1 MVGQPLGKRVVAHH
15 EELLTAAALAF
26 GITSS
31 LPIGHAAQRSVW
43 ELALAVIAWL
53 PLVARNRWPLP
64 VAALVVVLDSAN
76 IAVAG
81 HHHPASAVT
90 PVATMLALYTVS
102 ARMPALVVWPATG
115 AAAVVQMSVAA
126 TGDLDWGAV
135 ALHLNWALTPT
146 VLGRFVTE
154 RRTRIAAAEE
164 RAAAAEASKAAEA
177 QRQVTAE
184 RIRIAHE
191 LHDVLAHHITV
202 VNAQAGVAKYLLHA
216 NPEAAEQA
224 LTGITE
230 NTRAALEELRATLG
244 VLRPDGVD
252 AATTRDA
259 ALPPA
264 PGADRLPALLDS
276 FTQAGMSLDRHTSGT
291 PRPLATATDLA
302 LYRITQEAL
311 TNASKHAA
319 GSRVSVRLEWAED
332 AVTVTVANQAPVSR
346 QPVDAAQIGT
356 GNGLLGMRER
366 AAAAGGTLDAGAT
379 PDGGYR
385 VAARLPVSTGR
396 ISP

>member
-1 MVGQPLGKRVVAHH
+1 
-15 EELLTAAALAF
+15 LL
-26 GITSS
+26 
-31 LPIGHAAQRSVW
+31 
-43 ELALAVIAWL
+43 LAVLAWL
-53 PLVARNRWPLP
+53 PLLARNRRPLP
-64 VAALVVVLDSAN
+64 VAALVIVLDSVN
-76 IAVAG
+76 IALAG

-115 AAAVVQMSVAA
+115 VAAAVQMSVAA

-135 ALHLNWALTPT
+135 ALHLNWPLAAT
-146 VLGRFVTE
+146 VLGRLVSE

-164 RAAAAEASKAAEA
+164 RAAVAEASKAAEA

-202 VNAQAGVAKYLLHA
+202 VNAQAGVAQYLLQA
-216 NPEAAEQA
+216 NPEAAAQA
-224 LTGITE
+224 LAGITE
-230 NTRAALEELRATLG
+230 NTRAALDELRATLG
-244 VLRPDGVD
+244 VLRPDRSD
-252 AATTRDA
+252 APTARDQ

-276 FTQAGMSLDRHTSGT
+276 FTQAGMNLDSHASGT
-291 PRPLATATDLA
+291 PRALATATDLA

-319 GSRVSVRLEWAED
+319 GSQVSVRIEWADD
-332 AVTVTVANQAPVSR
+332 AVTVTVVNTAPTSR
-346 QPVDAAQIGT
+346 QQLNGAQVGT

-366 AAAAGGTLDAGAT
+366 AAAAGGTLDAAAT
-379 PDGGYR
+379 PDGGFR
-385 VAARLPVSTGR
+385 VRARLPISTGR